1 LRVKGFL
8 KLRDR
13 RGWKEMNC
21 EKYQELLSDLVDG
34 FGSSEDRAS
43 VEAHL
48 NGCVACAEI
57 RDDFVA
63 IVAFCQDH
71 RGEYDAVPN
80 ERALWLRISN
90 TIEAEGAAAHTKV
103 DVPSGAGWWF
113 RLMNSSWQLSFPKLA
128 AAVVMIAVMA
138 SLATVFIGKMAPLT
152 ESSVKQGGFGPGTA
166 SLTLD
171 DRYRQQQQAVAYWNQ
186 RVELNKARWNQQMR
200 ETFDRNMSVIDAAVN
215 ESMTQLRQNPHDPV
229 SEDILNDALND
240 KVALLKEFSEL

>member
-1 LRVKGFL
+1 
-8 KLRDR
+8 
-13 RGWKEMNC
+13 MNC

-34 FGSSEDRAS
+34 SASSDVRAR
-43 VEAHL
+43 VETHL

-63 IVAFCQDH
+63 IVAFCQNH

-90 TIEAEGAAAHTKV
+90 TIEAEDSVARPKV
-103 DVPSGAGWWF
+103 NVPSGAGWWF

-128 AAVVMIAVMA
+128 SAVVMIAVLV
-138 SLATVFIGKMAPLT
+138 SVATVFIGRLSP
-152 ESSVKQGGFGPGTA
+152 SSGSGIQTQGFGPGA
-166 SLTLD
+166 GTLPID
-171 DRYRQQQQAVAYWNQ
+171 DRYRQQQQAIAYWNQ
-186 RVELNKARWNQQMR
+186 RVEMNKARWNQQMR

-215 ESMTQLRQNPHDPV
+215 DSMTQLRQNPHDAV

-240 KVALLKEFSEL
+240 KVALLKEFSDL